1 MNIMKIPKRKPKV
14 GNEPEGNRGG
24 DHGTSRFKKDSSAV
38 PTCSIIYP
46 LKKKKSFIENNHFD
60 LYNMHESILHTLL
73 FSVIYGYKLS
83 KKRDELQH
91 NLLPSLLIRDERTTG
106 KLGFPCTAWKMG

>member
-24 DHGTSRFKKDSSAV
+24 DHGTSRFKKGSSAV

-46 LKKKKSFIENNHFD
+46 LKKKIR
-60 LYNMHESILHTLL
+60 II
-73 FSVIYGYKLS
+73 FS
-83 KKRDELQH
+83 
-91 NLLPSLLIRDERTTG
+91 
-106 KLGFPCTAWKMG
+106 

>member
-46 LKKKKSFIENNHFD
+46 LKKKKASLRII
-60 LYNMHESILHTLL
+60 IL
-73 FSVIYGYKLS
+73 IY
-83 KKRDELQH
+83 
-91 NLLPSLLIRDERTTG
+91 TTCMRVYYTHYC
-106 KLGFPCTAWKMG
+106 LV